1 MARRFPASLPPR
13 PGRSGPGVSIV
24 HAPPPTPQAEPADA
38 ASQDARARI
47 PLAEPD
53 LRGNELAYVVDCV
66 RSGWISS
73 IGPYVNRFEAGLAE
87 RIGASRALTTA
98 NGTVALHLALAAL
111 RIGPGD
117 EVLVPDLTFAATA
130 NAVLYCGATPVLVDV
145 REEDWGIDPELAA
158 QAITPR
164 TRAILPVHLYG
175 HPCDMARLGELA
187 RAHDLAIVEDA
198 AEALGATFDGR
209 PVGSF
214 GDIACFSFYGNKL
227 ITTGEGGACVTSRP
241 ELAERMSFLR
251 DHGMDKSRRYWHEE
265 VGFNYRMTSLQA
277 AVGLAQLERLEEL
290 VAARR
295 RNAAAY
301 RERLA
306 GLPVGV
312 SPETAR
318 VRSTFWMF
326 NLVLGDELWG
336 ERDRVIQDL
345 AAGGVET
352 RAVFYPL
359 HRMPPYARFA
369 RPGQTFPVATRLGE
383 RGLSLPSAT
392 TLRPD
397 EIDRVAAAVR
407 RVLGSDPCPT
417 PRSTSTTSA

>member
-1 MARRFPASLPPR
+1 VTSPHL
-13 PGRSGPGVSIV
+13 
-24 HAPPPTPQAEPADA
+24 APFAEPIA
-38 ASQDARARI
+38 ATAVPAVRERI

-53 LRGNELAYVVDCV
+53 LRGNELAYVIDCV
-66 RSGWISS
+66 QSGWISS
-73 IGPYVNRFEAGLAE
+73 IGPYVNRFEAGLAQLV
-87 RIGASRALTTA
+87 GAGRALTTS

-175 HPCDMARLGELA
+175 HPCDMERLCELA
-187 RAHDLAIVEDA
+187 RAHRLAIVEDA
-198 AEALGATFDGR
+198 AEALGATYDGR

-214 GDIACFSFYGNKL
+214 GDISCFSFYGNKL
-227 ITTGEGGACVTSRP
+227 ITTGEGGACLTSRP

-277 AVGLAQLERLEEL
+277 AVGLAQLERIEEL
-290 VAARR
+290 IAARR
-295 RNAAAY
+295 RNAAVY

-306 GLPVGV
+306 GLPVGL
-312 SPETAR
+312 SPETPR

-326 NLVLGDELWG
+326 NLVLGDEPSW
-336 ERDRVIQDL
+336 ERDRVIREL
-345 AAGGVET
+345 AAAGVET

-359 HRMPPYARFA
+359 HQMPPYARFA
-369 RPGQTFPVATRLGE
+369 RPGQAFPVATRLGE

-392 TLRPD
+392 TLRPA
-397 EIDRVAAAVR
+397 EIDHVADAVR
-407 RVLGSDPCPT
+407 RVLGAAPCPT
-417 PRSTSTTSA
+417 FRSSSTTSA